1 MWNRQAQLK
10 LMFDELDEDG
20 SGELT
25 LDEINA
31 APAVPWI
38 FSRGQIW
45 RELEKSGFEYD
56 GFVWK
61 WIRAPKC
68 PFSDWDN
75 DDWPVDLKVWCPIFR
90 QTKISLSWKRWNP
103 TSFRMKTSEVVSGV
117 MVSFLVERVWGCDA
131 VPLRDCRHWGHSNPF
146 RVFAALTI
154 SCFHETCK
162 TSLCTEQIKQHYDS
176 YVHVDIS
183 LRNIPQTGNALC
195 LLTASLDCS
204 GVEAQE
210 MLDYDGGGTLETD
223 EFCEG
228 AWDAVN
234 QRFRHA
240 DGSELVISSGQTNR
254 FDAWKQ
260 GTSFHLWDKSPIFRQ
275 NLFLGEYT
283 MKLVTIKKCHYKFL
297 VLEVWS
303 FPSGKAPNI
312 PSHEMLVSKWSVKI
326 LMFCS
331 PRMH

>member
-1 MWNRQAQLK
+1 
-10 LMFDELDEDG
+10 
-20 SGELT
+20 
-25 LDEINA
+25 
-31 APAVPWI
+31 
-38 FSRGQIW
+38 
-45 RELEKSGFEYD
+45 
-56 GFVWK
+56 
-61 WIRAPKC
+61 
-68 PFSDWDN
+68 
-75 DDWPVDLKVWCPIFR
+75 
-90 QTKISLSWKRWNP
+90 
-103 TSFRMKTSEVVSGV
+103 
-117 MVSFLVERVWGCDA
+117 MVSFLVERLWGCDA

-146 RVFAALTI
+146 RVFAAQNILLYRADQTTPDD
-154 SCFHETCK
+154 SDD
-162 TSLCTEQIKQHYDS
+162 SYVS
-176 YVHVDIS
+176 YVHVDIC
-183 LRNIPQTGNALC
+183 LRNPQTGNTWC

-234 QRFRHA
+234 QRFGHA

-283 MKLVTIKKCHYKFL
+283 MKLGTIKKCHYKFL